1 MEQHTIE
8 LIGTLLVALITALF
22 GPAAVEYIKLK
33 SSKTDKE
40 EIDPVKKELEQSC
53 VIVEEI
59 EDIREHLDAD
69 RVWITVIHN
78 GGHYLHTNKSIQKF
92 SVMHEVSKTGVSSI
106 GMVFKNIPISLFSK
120 SVQQLMEGNIIN
132 IPNVDDPKICTF
144 GLKSAF
150 ESVGTKA
157 AVSKGLV
164 DIATDSLIGTIGVDF
179 LRPRKLTNEE
189 LDYFKLRADRM
200 SGYISTFI
208 KDF

>member
-1 MEQHTIE
+1 MEQHTLE
-8 LIGTLLVALITALF
+8 LIGTVLVAMITALF

-33 SSKTDKE
+33 ASKTEKE
-40 EIDPVKKELEQSC
+40 EINSVKKELEQSC

-59 EDIREHLDAD
+59 EDIRQHLDAD

-120 SVQQLMEGNIIN
+120 SVQQLMEGRVIN
-132 IPNVDDPKICTF
+132 ISNIDDPKIPTF

-164 DIATDSLIGTIGVDF
+164 DIASDSLIGTIGVDY
-179 LRPRKLTNEE
+179 LRPHILTVEE
-189 LDYFKLRADRM
+189 LDYFKLKADRM